1 MTELSKIRSDTIA
14 YRDLFLRDIPMMDV
28 RAPVEFAKGSFP
40 NAVNLSLMNDDERA
54 DVGTTYKEEGQD
66 AAIAKGH
73 ALVGGAVKAAR
84 VATWRAFAVANPE
97 GYLFCFRGGLRSQIS
112 QAWMEEA
119 EVPYPRVTGGYKAL
133 RRFLIDETDRLVETR
148 NFIVIAGRTG
158 VGKTLL
164 VQDIQKAID
173 LEGLANH
180 RGSSFGRRIGDQPT
194 QINFENRLA
203 ISLMK
208 AADGYEGPIFLEDE
222 SRRIGGLEL
231 PHALS
236 ACIDKG
242 PAVMVEESLEERISE
257 IHKDYVADLLLEY
270 IEARG
275 DGGFEAFEEFLLSA
289 LFRVRKRLGQE
300 RYLVIDQMMRV
311 ALQKQSSQSDDSLHR
326 DWIGALL
333 QQYYD
338 PMYDYQLSKKERP
351 VVFRGSRAEVL
362 EWQRSY
368 HPA

>member
-1 MTELSKIRSDTIA
+1 MRADTMA
-14 YRDLFLRDIPMMDV
+14 YRDLFLRDVPLMDV

-40 NAVNLSLMNDDERA
+40 SAVNLPLMNDDERA
-54 DVGTTYKEEGQD
+54 EVGTTYKEEGQG
-66 AAIAKGH
+66 AAITKGH
-73 ALVGGAVKAAR
+73 ALVGGAVKAGR
-84 VATWRAFAVANPE
+84 VAKWRAFAAANPE

-112 QAWMEEA
+112 QGWMEEA
-119 EVPYPRVTGGYKAL
+119 EAPYPRVTGGYKAL

-148 NFIVIAGRTG
+148 DFIVIAGRTG

-164 VQDIQKAID
+164 VQDMAKAVD

-194 QINFENRLA
+194 QINFENKLA

-208 AADGYEGPIFLEDE
+208 AADGYDGPIFLEDE

-231 PHALS
+231 PLALS
-236 ACIDKG
+236 ACIDEG
-242 PAVMVEESLEERISE
+242 PAVMVEESLDERISE
-257 IHKDYVADLLLEY
+257 IHKDYVADLLPDYVTEHA
-270 IEARG
+270 EA
-275 DGGFEAFEEFLLSA
+275 GFEAFEEFLLSA
-289 LFRVRKRLGQE
+289 LYRVRKRLGQE
-300 RYLVIDQMMRV
+300 SYLVIDQMMRA
-311 ALQKQSSQSDDSLHR
+311 ALKKHSSQSDDSLHCE
-326 DWIGALL
+326 WIRALL

-351 VVFRGSRAEVL
+351 VVFRGTRAEVL
-362 EWQRSY
+362 EWQRSR